1 MQQPAAVKT
10 LQWVFTR
17 PGSGGR
23 DGILEIGSGARF
35 RIRLRRVLVPVD
47 CHLSK
52 PGISTCQ
59 QEHASQRDLSRP
71 LALAGVWVHRRL
83 EPNFYQGTVGML
95 AQ

>member
-23 DGILEIGSGARF
+23 GGILEIGSGARF

-59 QEHASQRDLSRP
+59 QEHASQRDLSRIP
-71 LALAGVWVHRRL
+71 RTRGHLGSSKA
-83 EPNFYQGTVGML
+83 
-95 AQ
+95 